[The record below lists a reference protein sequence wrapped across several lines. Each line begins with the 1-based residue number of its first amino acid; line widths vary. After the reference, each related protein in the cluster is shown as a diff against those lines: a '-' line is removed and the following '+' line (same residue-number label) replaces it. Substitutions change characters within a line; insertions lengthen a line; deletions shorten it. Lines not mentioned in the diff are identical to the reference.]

1 MRKFKKQYEQRQDA
15 EKKNKFGIY
24 EKEVETMVEKD
35 KLLDKY
41 ALVEMQ
47 KKECLRRVQNY
58 SIAKQYLRDIKV
70 NATASLFNAGFYQNT
85 LKYAI

>member
-41 ALVEMQ
+41 ALLEM
-47 KKECLRRVQNY
+47 
-58 SIAKQYLRDIKV
+58 
-70 NATASLFNAGFYQNT
+70 
-85 LKYAI
+85 